1 MNKQTELHRLV
12 MKLQV
17 DQLEGISWMLE
28 RELVEEENCH
38 RKEEEEEEG
47 VQGEV
52 MEVGR
57 LGLL

>member
-1 MNKQTELHRLV
+1 M
-12 MKLQV
+12 
-17 DQLEGISWMLE
+17 EGISWMLE